1 MWARGWPF
9 WPRKKLDGFRIV
21 ATDVEWAVG
30 EGRTLDGRTLE
41 GPIEA
46 ILLLLNGRPVALRRL
61 AVGGVE
67 ALQMRLA
74 PTSR

>member
-21 ATDVEWAVG
+21 ATDVEWEVG
-30 EGRTLDGRTLE
+30 DGRMVE

>member
-21 ATDVEWAVG
+21 ATDVEWEVG
-30 EGRTLDGRTLE
+30 DGRMVE

-46 ILLLLNGRPVALRRL
+46 ILLLTGRRVVLPRLTGDGVADLRARL
-61 AVGGVE
+61 A
-67 ALQMRLA
+67 AA
-74 PTSR
+74 SR